1 MGSEHNA
8 KVDRKFDSN
17 IPESRRLINR
27 KQQREIFP
35 ASNMTIWRMERRG
48 DLPMHV
54 SIGGRNYWWLEP
66 FLTAIERLADSDA
79 EIAEGRPQSSPTGSG
94 HQTKS
99 APISVQKAS
108 ERANEGPATIIGWC
122 VQHKIGQHVKT
133 GRVGAW
139 MVDPDRLERLLAER
153 EAAA

>member
-1 MGSEHNA
+1 MASQDDA
-8 KVDRKFDSN
+8 KIERKFDSD
-17 IPESRRLINR
+17 IPTSNRLINQEQRR
-27 KQQREIFP
+27 KIFP
-35 ASNMTIWRMERRG
+35 GSNMTVWRMERRG

-79 EIAEGRPQSSPTGSG
+79 EIAEDRPQSSPISSG

-99 APISVQKAS
+99 TPISVQEAS

-133 GRVGAW
+133 GSGGDW
-139 MVDPDRLERLLAER
+139 MVDPVRLERFLAER
-153 EAAA
+153 DAAS